1 MLDADT
7 IEAIADIVDH
17 AQSHR
22 HTIDKITDA
31 HPGMTID
38 DGYSVQDALLRRWEG
53 RGRRLYGYKAGL
65 TSRAKMIQMN
75 VDVPSFGMLMRD
87 TCDAEGG
94 AISTGAL
101 IHPRVEAEIAFVTCK
116 DLRGAYVSAGEI
128 YAATDYVVPA
138 LEIIDSR
145 FDKFK
150 FDLPSVVADNASSAR
165 FVVGGRSR
173 HPNEVD
179 LEATGVVLE
188 INGEAMAFA
197 SSGAVLGHPVH
208 VMQMLVSWLDSR
220 GRILPAGS
228 IVLTGAV
235 TEAFPI
241 KAGDAVCARFQNM
254 GSINIRVE

>member
-31 HPGMTID
+31 HPAMTID

-94 AISTGAL
+94 AIPTEGL
-101 IHPRVEAEIAFVTCK
+101 IHPRVEAEIAFVTKAELSGPDC
-116 DLRGAYVSAGEI
+116 DVEALADYLRNNRGHGQVQKEIVEGKRQYKIRAVPYFVMERVGPKQPPYGFPGAQPSSTFTEI
-128 YAATDYVVPA
+128 FQK
-138 LEIIDSR
+138 L
-145 FDKFK
+145 
-150 FDLPSVVADNASSAR
+150 
-165 FVVGGRSR
+165 VGQDDDG
-173 HPNEVD
+173 
-179 LEATGVVLE
+179 G
-188 INGEAMAFA
+188 
-197 SSGAVLGHPVH
+197 
-208 VMQMLVSWLDSR
+208 
-220 GRILPAGS
+220 
-228 IVLTGAV
+228 
-235 TEAFPI
+235 
-241 KAGDAVCARFQNM
+241 
-254 GSINIRVE
+254 

>member
-1 MLDADT
+1 MLDANT

-22 HTIDKITDA
+22 HVIDKITDA

-94 AISTGAL
+94 AIPTGGL
-101 IHPRVEAEIAFVTCK
+101 IHPRVEAEIAFVTSA
-116 DLRGAYVSAGEI
+116 DLSGAEISAEEI
-128 YAATDYVVPA
+128 YAATDYVIPA
-138 LEIIDSR
+138 IEILDSR
-145 FDKFK
+145 FEKFK
-150 FDLPSVVADNASSAR
+150 FDLPSVVADNGSSAR
-165 FVVGGRSR
+165 FVVGGRAR
-173 HPNEVD
+173 CPTELD
-179 LEATGVVLE
+179 LAATGVVLE
-188 INGEAMAFA
+188 INGEPMAFA

-208 VMQMLVSWLDSR
+208 VMQMLVSWLHSR

-241 KAGDAVCARFQNM
+241 KPGDAVCARFQDM